1 MNQILAAAVALAAA
15 FVAGVWYEKTN
26 TAAEVDGAV
35 ITALRDEAKRT
46 EEVVN
51 GWNHAVLDLRA
62 RLRNG
67 DAPKIPVSTA
77 PGTPTPPGGTA
88 GTAAPGILAARE
100 LATCRAERQRLIEDG
115 ADTMIRC
122 RALQQWAK

>member
-1 MNQILAAAVALAAA
+1 MNQILAAVVALIAA
-15 FVAGVWYEKTN
+15 FAAGVWYEKSN

-35 ITALRDEAKRT
+35 ITALRGEAKRN

-51 GWNHAVLDLRA
+51 GWSHAVTYLRT
-62 RLRNG
+62 RLRDG
-67 DAPKIPVSTA
+67 DAPKIPVPAT
-77 PGTPTPPGGTA
+77 PGTPTPPGGAA
-88 GTAAPGILAARE
+88 GAAAPGILAARE

-115 ADTMIRC
+115 AQTMITC